1 MNDTSLVH
9 TRPGKPFRTDVVT
22 IIVSPIVLDLLAPPR
37 AGSARSSLS
46 EMSGASGTST
56 GTYLHEAST
65 LVLETMENNAKK

>member
-1 MNDTSLVH
+1 MKSNVSKIENIL
-9 TRPGKPFRTDVVT
+9 G
-22 IIVSPIVLDLLAPPR
+22 IIDNNNNKYNNYLISDLLAPPR

-65 LVLETMENNAKK
+65 LVLETTENNAKK